1 MRKFKALV
9 HHIIHECARP
19 DQLGA
24 IRLNKVLWFSD
35 VTAFRIE
42 GKPITTE
49 KYVKRQRGPVPRR
62 ILQAL
67 KALEASGDI
76 AIVEP
81 EHEFDTRKLMS
92 VKSPRSK
99 LLTSR
104 EKLITSAVLSAVLDR
119 TANEI
124 SEMSHDDIW
133 RAAAEGEEIPLCAT
147 LATMPGESSTV
158 RARYDLPWH
167 HQARWLFVREWQD
180 AHEYCLRPEVR
191 RDWTPCQGRLPS
203 ASASGRR
210 GRE

>member
-35 VTAFRIE
+35 ATAFRIE

-49 KYVKRQRGPVPRR
+49 KYLKRQRGPAPRR
-62 ILQAL
+62 IEQAL

-76 AIVEP
+76 VIVEP
-81 EHEFDTRKLMS
+81 EYEFDTRKLIS
-92 VKSPRSK
+92 LQRPSSK
-99 LLTSR
+99 LLTNR
-104 EKLITSAVLSAVLDR
+104 EKLITSAALSAVLDH

-124 SEMSHDDIW
+124 SEMGHEDIW

-147 LATMPGESSTV
+147 LAAMPGEVTDRV
-158 RARYDLPWH
+158 VAW
-167 HQARWLFVREWQD
+167 AVD
-180 AHEYCLRPEVR
+180 AV
-191 RDWTPCQGRLPS
+191 
-203 ASASGRR
+203 A
-210 GRE
+210 